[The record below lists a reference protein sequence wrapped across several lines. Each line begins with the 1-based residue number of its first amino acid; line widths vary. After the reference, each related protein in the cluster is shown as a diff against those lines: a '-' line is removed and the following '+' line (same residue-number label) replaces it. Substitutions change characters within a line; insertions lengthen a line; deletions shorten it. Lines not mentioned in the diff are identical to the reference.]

1 MKAAESYSD
10 AGFWAKLRA
19 FASKA
24 GREVVEKALCLY
36 YAAQRPDTPLW
47 AKTAIFGALAYF
59 ISPLDGVPDVLPGV
73 GYTDDLGILA
83 AALVTVGYYI
93 NDEVKQRAGDQ
104 LQKWFGDSGKLK

>member
-19 FASKA
+19 FASQA

-59 ISPLDGVPDVLPGV
+59 ISPLDAIPDVLPGV
-73 GYTDDLGILA
+73 GYTDDLGVLA
-83 AALVTVGYYI
+83 AALVTVGHYI
-93 NDEVKQRAGDQ
+93 DNDVKQRAGEQ
-104 LQKWFGDSGKLK
+104 LRKWFGGPDSLT